1 MRKIGFDLHKWFA
14 RTVVGIG
21 ALIGLSA
28 CSNCSGGSI
37 SSAECVYGPPP
48 EVEKEVEM
56 VEDVYGPPVA
66 GDSAVNNV
74 EADHKTDR
82 VL

>member
-1 MRKIGFDLHKWFA
+1 MRKPAFIIKKWSVRA
-14 RTVVGIG
+14 IVAIG
-21 ALIGLSA
+21 AALGLSS
-28 CSNCSGGSI
+28 CGGVFTTPK
-37 SSAECVYGPPP
+37 VYGPPP
-48 EVEKEVEM
+48 RGPEV
-56 VEDVYGPPVA
+56 VEDVYGPPVT

>member
-56 VEDVYGPPVA
+56 VEDVYGPPVE
-66 GDSAVNNV
+66 GLDSVMEV
-74 EADHKTDR
+74 EQGKSED
-82 VL
+82 